1 MDHTVPLDKHQ
12 GSDSKSAEKNKYQW
26 EKTEGL
32 NPQLITQLLFFLVA
46 LVVFI
51 LEMSA
56 FWFLV

>member
-32 NPQLITQLLFFLVA
+32 NPQLITQLLFFLIA

>member
-32 NPQLITQLLFFLVA
+32 NPQLITQLLFF
-46 LVVFI
+46 F
-51 LEMSA
+51 
-56 FWFLV
+56 

>member
-32 NPQLITQLLFFLVA
+32 NPQLITQLWIFLIA

-56 FWFLV
+56 FDS

>member
-32 NPQLITQLLFFLVA
+32 NPQLITQLLLFFNSSGSFYIRDVCL
-46 LVVFI
+46 
-51 LEMSA
+51 
-56 FWFLV
+56 WFLV

>member
-32 NPQLITQLLFFLVA
+32 NPQLITQLLLFLVA

-56 FWFLV
+56 FDS

>member
-32 NPQLITQLLFFLVA
+32 NPQLITQLLFFLIA

-56 FWFLV
+56 FDS

>member
-12 GSDSKSAEKNKYQW
+12 GSDSKSAEKKPKYQW

-32 NPQLITQLLFFLVA
+32 NPQLITQFFLIA
-46 LVVFI
+46 LVAFI

-56 FWFLV
+56 FDS

>member
-56 FWFLV
+56 FDS

>member
-32 NPQLITQLLFFLVA
+32 NPQLITQLLLFFLIA

-51 LEMSA
+51 LEKSA
-56 FWFLV
+56 FDS

>member
-32 NPQLITQLLFFLVA
+32 NPQLITQLLLFFLIA
-46 LVVFI
+46 LVAFI

-56 FWFLV
+56 FDS

>member
-32 NPQLITQLLFFLVA
+32 NPQLITQLFFFLVA

-56 FWFLV
+56 FDS

>member
-32 NPQLITQLLFFLVA
+32 NPQLITQLLFFLIA

-51 LEMSA
+51 LEKSA
-56 FWFLV
+56 FDS

>member
-32 NPQLITQLLFFLVA
+32 NPQPITQLFFFLIA

-56 FWFLV
+56 FDS

>member
-32 NPQLITQLLFFLVA
+32 NPQLITQLLFFLIA
-46 LVVFI
+46 LVAFI

-56 FWFLV
+56 FDS

>member
-32 NPQLITQLLFFLVA
+32 NPQLITQLLFLVA

-56 FWFLV
+56 FDS

>member
-32 NPQLITQLLFFLVA
+32 NPQLITQLFFLVA

-56 FWFLV
+56 FDS

>member
-32 NPQLITQLLFFLVA
+32 NPQLITQLFFLIA

-56 FWFLV
+56 FDS